1 MSEDLKIKAELE
13 AAKEQAKFWR
23 SRYLEMAQNH
33 NEFVEEA
40 VKVVESTTDRLL
52 NQLESQVTINKI
64 LQVTLNQAKDRISQL
79 EEDLKVA
86 KQHIGKAQ
94 SANTQSTQATVSA
107 DSFDSNELRRL
118 MMLTHPDH
126 SKKDTSALHIKIR
139 KIVRGA

>member
-1 MSEDLKIKAELE
+1 MSEDLVIKAKLE
-13 AAKEQAKFWR
+13 TAKEQVVFWR
-23 SRYLEMAQNH
+23 QRYLEMVTTH
-33 NEFVEEA
+33 KEFMEDALETM
-40 VKVVESTTDRLL
+40 ESMTNRLQDQFER
-52 NQLESQVTINKI
+52 QLTINKI

-86 KQHIGKAQ
+86 KQDVGKTQ
-94 SANTQSTQATVSA
+94 SANTQSAQTTVSA